1 MGVQPIPWVGGDLL
15 TTHTHNAL
23 NMYTQHTHHVY
34 VHRMNTQDFPLYNTY
49 TTFKHTYYTHHVHT
63 MNTQN
68 FPSYKTTSNLMY
80 NTDTTILLLGRLR

>member
-23 NMYTQHTHHVY
+23 NMYTQHTHHV
-34 VHRMNTQDFPLYNTY
+34 HCTHKEHTRLSIIQHLHNK
-49 TTFKHTYYTHHVHT
+49 TFKHTQCSHHVHT

-68 FPSYKTTSNLMY
+68 FPSY
-80 NTDTTILLLGRLR
+80 NTIEFDV